1 MQATP
6 TALAPAPSLTLPL
19 SCALVFLTQ
28 LGVTLYLPSLPDIA
42 AALGLAR
49 EQAALSLL
57 AYFLGSAA
65 PILVWGAAADR
76 FGRKPVLALSLL
88 LFGTASVVAACA
100 DGGTLFIAA
109 RLAQGIGA
117 GGASTIGR
125 ILVRDDAS
133 GPLLA
138 RNLSYLSFSFVS
150 ALGGGQFLGGLLQQ
164 YAHWRVEFWLLAGLS
179 AALALAAWLT
189 PMRSG
194 TGAGAANKLVARS
207 HLASYL
213 EVLKNPAFVRPM
225 AAGALGYGALIFLQ
239 EIGPYLFQQQLGL
252 SARQY
257 GNTGLL
263 LGLAYFCGSLLVNRL
278 ALRLGYAR
286 LMRAGL
292 QVMLAAGLL
301 LLAIGALW
309 RGRPDSAV
317 LLALVLLVYC
327 AVSLG
332 QAVLFP
338 NSMAA
343 ALDAAHGRGSHAT
356 ALFGFSLQLIATGI
370 GSLALVLPH
379 QHLTTVALLLVGL
392 TAAALLLK
400 PPGQKPWGQV

>member
-1 MQATP
+1 MQVKSYC
-6 TALAPAPSLTLPL
+6 PADRSGTTLPL

-42 AALGLAR
+42 QALRLAPN
-49 EQAALSLL
+49 QASLSLL

-65 PILVWGAAADR
+65 PILFWGAAADR
-76 FGRKPVLALSLL
+76 FGRKTVLLLSLALFGLASLAAA
-88 LFGTASVVAACA
+88 GAS
-100 DGGTLFIAA
+100 DGAGFIVA
-109 RLAQGIGA
+109 RLLQGVGA
-117 GGASTIGR
+117 GGASTVGR
-125 ILVRDDAS
+125 ILVRDGAS
-133 GPLLA
+133 GAQLA

-150 ALGGGQFLGGLLQQ
+150 ALGGGQFLGGLMQQ
-164 YAHWRVEFWLLAGLS
+164 YASWQAEFFLLAAIS
-179 AALALAAWLT
+179 AALTALVLLT
-189 PMRSG
+189 PMR
-194 TGAGAANKLVARS
+194 GAGPTAGQS
-207 HLASYL
+207 HVSAYLA
-213 EVLKNPAFVRPM
+213 VLRNPAFLRPM
-225 AAGALGYGALIFLQ
+225 VAGALGYGGLIFLQ
-239 EIGPYLFQQQLGL
+239 EIGPYLFQHQLGL

-292 QVMLAAGLL
+292 QLMLAAGLL
-301 LLAIGALW
+301 LGAAALGS
-309 RGRPDSAV
+309 GRLGGGV

-343 ALDAAHGRGSHAT
+343 ALDAVKGQGSHAT
-356 ALFGFSLQLIATGI
+356 ALFGFSLQMIATGV
-370 GSLALVLPH
+370 GSLAVVLPH
-379 QHLTTVALLLVGL
+379 GQLLPVALLLSAL
-392 TAAALLLK
+392 TAGALLLSRRR
-400 PPGQKPWGQV
+400 